1 MKTEHNVNINVI
13 RIGYYSSIFLTIIT
27 LVTFGFAITAI
38 PISGVFC
45 LENCI
50 EYPYLDTLSHFP
62 KDYFWMF
69 LAILLILTYL
79 IFIVSVHSFALIQ
92 NKIFSRIG
100 LTFAIISSVVLL
112 SCYFIQFS
120 VIPASLMNEETEG
133 IALITQYNPHGTFI
147 ALEELGYLLMSFSF
161 LFIAP
166 VFADKNRI
174 EKFIRWIFI
183 IAFILT
189 IISFAYITIKH
200 GILRDYRFEI
210 IVISIDWLV
219 LMTNGILTGI
229 VFKRALK
236 QNKIIKN

>member
-1 MKTEHNVNINVI
+1 MDLIVNK
-13 RIGYYSSIFLTIIT
+13 IGYYSSIFLSVIT
-27 LVTFGFAITAI
+27 LITFGFAITAV
-38 PISGVFC
+38 PISGEFC
-45 LENCI
+45 IKDCI
-50 EYPYLDTLSHFP
+50 EYPYLDTLSQFP
-62 KDYFWMF
+62 KDYLWMF
-69 LAILLILTYL
+69 LAIILVLSYL
-79 IFIVSVHSFALIQ
+79 VYIVSVHSFAAL
-92 NKIFSRIG
+92 NKKIFGRIG
-100 LTFAIISSVVLL
+100 LSFALISSIVLL
-112 SCYFIQFS
+112 SCYFVQFT
-120 VIPASLMNEETEG
+120 VIPASLVNEETDG
-133 IALITQYNPHGTFI
+133 IALLTQYNPHGIFI
-147 ALEELGYLLMSFSF
+147 ALEELGYLMMSFSF